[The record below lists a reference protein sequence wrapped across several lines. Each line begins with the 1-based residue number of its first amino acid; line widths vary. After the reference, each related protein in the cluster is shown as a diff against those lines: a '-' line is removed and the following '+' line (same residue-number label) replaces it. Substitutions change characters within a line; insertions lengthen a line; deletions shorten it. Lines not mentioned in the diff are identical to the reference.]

1 MVQLRAEIV
10 SDPRAYEAHGPYRT
24 TAVYFS
30 ILALYVLGVPIGI
43 LNQIYRRFRGQGS
56 LVSDTP
62 DLAAATR

>member
-43 LNQIYRRFRGQGS
+43 LNKIYRRFRGQRPR
-56 LVSDTP
+56 VSETP
-62 DLAAATR
+62 ELAPATP